1 MLFDPNHEA
10 AFGRLANELRLAPAP
25 APELFSRVVADA
37 CRRLPI
43 LRSAGKTAQ
52 LDRLIEAEAWT
63 DAALALIELELPGWK
78 LRRLAY
84 EDGEWI
90 CSLSGQPN
98 LPAQIDDTADSNHE
112 VPALALLSALVEAC
126 RRISESKISVA
137 TVPQV
142 RSVSA
147 LATQSVATTSLEA

>member
-63 DAALALIELELPGWK
+63 DAALALLALELPGWK
-78 LRRLAY
+78 LRRLVY

-90 CSLSGQPN
+90 CSLSKHRE
-98 LPAQIDDTADSNHE
+98 LPDWLDDAAEARHE
-112 VPALALLSALVEAC
+112 TLALAIVAAFVEAQS
-126 RRISESKISVA
+126 RAADADRVSIP
-137 TVPQV
+137 TVPQEP
-142 RSVSA
+142 RATDCA
-147 LATQSVATTSLEA
+147 LCCDNFA